1 MSEDRLQ
8 KNVARRKPEAVAVEG
23 EIHWGAAG
31 AVSAVPGRTV
41 PGRGSISLSLLS
53 VPESTGRS

>member
-1 MSEDRLQ
+1 M
-8 KNVARRKPEAVAVEG
+8 AVEG